1 VQAGSGGRVDSQAPL
16 IYAGALRSSES
27 RIPPCRPPRGAR
39 RVRPGDEL
47 HIESEVIRGATVEVT
62 YKPSTD
68 QGRTTTLN
76 QNDEAVQVQ
85 IANLIVPEDSLPSPG
100 DTVDCDAA
108 DRIIG
113 RLPLRSNG
121 CLKSSHRA
129 PLRGGHQSC
138 PSPALCRRCPGPSPC
153 RSVCRSHQSERPHLG
168 LGQLCRA
175 YRFPCMTRIRK
186 SSLDVHQSNGDGLSR
201 TAGCRSARATR
212 TAQRARRIRLPS

>member
-85 IANLIVPEDSLPSPG
+85 IANLIVPDDSLPSPG

-108 DRIIG
+108 DRIIVPHA
-113 RLPLRSNG
+113 RDE
-121 CLKSSHRA
+121 
-129 PLRGGHQSC
+129 
-138 PSPALCRRCPGPSPC
+138 
-153 RSVCRSHQSERPHLG
+153 RSVHNVRNVSSINPDGDALLRPGCERCRVG
-168 LGQLCRA
+168 
-175 YRFPCMTRIRK
+175 
-186 SSLDVHQSNGDGLSR
+186 
-201 TAGCRSARATR
+201 
-212 TAQRARRIRLPS
+212 